1 MPIPNIFPALFN
13 GTSDGGNGGY
23 EIPSLPHIN
32 RATFAGIVVAISGN
46 VVISLALNCQK
57 LAHKRLEAQRA
68 AEGDE
73 LQSQSTSGKSS
84 DLHYFSV
91 ILYCRARKRHMFLR
105 RGDWPQ
111 VIFALARATRIHG
124 QPRLADSSSC

>member
-1 MPIPNIFPALFN
+1 MPIPNIFPTLFN
-13 GTSDGGNGGY
+13 GTTDGGNGGY

-57 LAHKRLEAQRA
+57 LAHKRLEAQRS

-91 ILYCRARKRHMFLR
+91 ILHYRVWKQNRCSEKGTEHD
-105 RGDWPQ
+105 GYSCSQ
-111 VIFALARATRIHG
+111 E
-124 QPRLADSSSC
+124 RLGSTHSIES